1 MIITNRVSVDE
12 MNLSAGT
19 PIPVTLLGGA
29 NVDIGAKADAA
40 VTDPTASASVIAAL
54 KGLLSIGSSAN
65 YFTSVTVVIALGTSL
80 SAYIDKRGYN
90 KIAILMPS
98 AWDAAGLSFAG
109 CSTSGGTYVPIYAE
123 DGIELTASA
132 STDRI
137 VTIGINESV
146 LAPVP
151 HLKIRSGTVGVP
163 VVQTVARTLTVLLS
177 R

>member
-1 MIITNRVSVDE
+1 MAYDLNQFHPITGRQIIE
-12 MNLSAGT
+12 AGT
-19 PIPVTLLGGA
+19 TINIADSTG
-29 NVDIGAKADAA
+29 DTTDAA
-40 VTDPTASASVIAAL
+40 VTDPTASASIIAAL
-54 KGLLSIGSSAN
+54 KGLLTVGSSSGS
-65 YFTSVTVVIALGTSL
+65 FTTATISIALGASL

-137 VTIGINESV
+137 VTIGINESA
-146 LAPVP
+146 LAPIP
-151 HLKIRSGTVGVP
+151 YLKIRSGTVGVP
-163 VVQTVARTLTVLLS
+163 VVQTVARSLIVMLQ